1 MDKDT
6 VMTIAQGASGV
17 ALSFWEVLPDMLR
30 LGILMATLLHIIVK
44 IITYITSSNPAKKV
58 VIYNASETMDDN
70 DIIYIFLNGE
80 TASNKGIKL
89 ESTVNLPFT
98 IDNMIITSLRVTMAD
113 GLTDSSDAFE
123 VLSFH

>member
-1 MDKDT
+1 MANPLHKYTVAEASNLQVYEDYNWESLDVSGDT
-6 VMTIAQGASGV
+6 VDDPGVTAQ
-17 ALSFWEVLPDMLR
+17 
-30 LGILMATLLHIIVK
+30 
-44 IITYITSSNPAKKV
+44 YITSSNPAKKV
-58 VIYNASETMDDN
+58 VIYNASETMDDD

-80 TASNKGIKL
+80 TAANKGIKL

-98 IDNMIITSLRVTMAD
+98 IDNMLITNLRVTMAD

>member
-1 MDKDT
+1 MAKPLHTYTVAEAGNLQVYTDYNWESLDVSGDT
-6 VMTIAQGASGV
+6 VDDPGV
-17 ALSFWEVLPDMLR
+17 EA
-30 LGILMATLLHIIVK
+30 
-44 IITYITSSNPAKKV
+44 TYITASNPAKKV
-58 VIYNASETMDDN
+58 IIYNASETMDDN

-98 IDNMIITSLRVTMAD
+98 IDNMIITNLRVTMAD
-113 GLTDSSDAFE
+113 GLTTSGDAFE